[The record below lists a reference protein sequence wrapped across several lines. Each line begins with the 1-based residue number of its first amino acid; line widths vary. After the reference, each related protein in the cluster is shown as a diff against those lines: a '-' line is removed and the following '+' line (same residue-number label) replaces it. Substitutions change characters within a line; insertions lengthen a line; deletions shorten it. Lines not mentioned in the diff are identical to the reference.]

1 MHCST
6 FLTHYSAYRDRQ
18 VADLDLRRHLER
30 HVATCPRCRRY
41 DAHIARGVMVLRS
54 SRDLQ
59 ASTAF
64 RARLAERLAAD
75 SRHEAPPRPS
85 AASRV
90 TAFVAV
96 AAALAM
102 AVVPGG
108 SPGAQGAAAAAADE
122 PAAVR
127 ATVAPSAVAAEA
139 LVVPA
144 FGDWRTP
151 RSTDEPLVHAVMQ
164 AP

>member
-18 VADLDLRRHLER
+18 VADPALRRRLER
-30 HVATCPRCRRY
+30 HVVACPRCRRY

-54 SRDLQ
+54 GRDLQ
-59 ASTAF
+59 ASGAF

-75 SRHEAPPRPS
+75 ARQEPAPRPS
-85 AASRV
+85 VASRL
-90 TAFVAV
+90 TALVAV
-96 AAALAM
+96 AAAIAM
-102 AVVPGG
+102 AIAPGG
-108 SPGAQGAAAAAADE
+108 SGGQGASVIVADE
-122 PAAVR
+122 PAAVP
-127 ATVAPSAVAAEA
+127 AVEAPSTAAVEA

-151 RSTDEPLVHAVMQ
+151 RSTDEPLVRAVMQ